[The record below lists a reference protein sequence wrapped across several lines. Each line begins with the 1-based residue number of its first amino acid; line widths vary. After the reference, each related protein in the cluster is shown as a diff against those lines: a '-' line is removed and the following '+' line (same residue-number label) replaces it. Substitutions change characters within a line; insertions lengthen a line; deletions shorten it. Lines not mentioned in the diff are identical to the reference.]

1 MPEEFENSVFKLKM
15 HQMFSYHV
23 MPEEIENTAI
33 TSDFV
38 FDENAARKIS

>member
-1 MPEEFENSVFKLKM
+1 MN
-15 HQMFSYHV
+15 QMYSDHV

-38 FDENAARKIS
+38 FVFDENAAREIT